1 MQNEKVIFTISLLGY
16 KDQYFGIKAT
26 SFYKEKLAEKGVFFK
41 INSMEDW
48 ALNIEESEEFIKL
61 SKIKKND
68 KLKYY
73 YTLPKILE
81 N

>member
-26 SFYKEKLAEKGVFFK
+26 SFQKGNLSEKGVFFK

-48 ALNIEESEEFIKL
+48 ALSIEES
-61 SKIKKND
+61 
-68 KLKYY
+68 
-73 YTLPKILE
+73 
-81 N
+81 